1 MPSYVFATPEALTTV
16 SSDLAGIG
24 IAIRSANLTAA
35 PSTTQV
41 LAAAQDEVSAAIAGF
56 FSGHAQQFQTLSAQA
71 SAFHDQFVETLS
83 GASGAYA
90 AAEAASTSP
99 LQNLEQS
106 LLAVINAPS
115 QALTGRPLI
124 GDGANGSPGT
134 GQNGGDGG
142 WLWGNGGNGGSGA
155 PGGAGGA
162 GGSAGLWGRGGDGG
176 VGGDATIAGGPG
188 GNGGAGGANGLIG
201 GGNGGAGGAGGA
213 GAPGGDIAGG
223 TGGAGGIGGANRQL
237 LSLDG
242 TGGAGGTGGGG
253 GFGGIGAAGGDAGA
267 GGAGGANQALLGGTG
282 GTGGNGGNGGA
293 GGAGGGLGGQ
303 GGVGGTGGVNHALLG
318 GTGGHNG
325 LNGSNGSDGITG
337 TGSTGVYKPY
347 VDITLWPYPDGSGYN
362 FSDAANAGITDVT
375 LAFITADTTNGQ
387 AAWGGYT
394 AYDVT
399 GGSQISYIENQIT
412 NMTNAGINGT
422 ISFGGQAGTPLAV
435 YAANNSLTATQLA
448 AQYQEVMSTYGIYS
462 IDFDDEGA
470 ILTNSSALTLQAQAI
485 ALSQAWGTANGTP
498 VTVSYTVPVAPSG
511 LTAEGMAPINA
522 AISSGVNVSTVNIM
536 AMDYYDGTTQMGTAA
551 IDAAT
556 ATHGQLMT
564 LYPSLS
570 SDQAWAMLGV
580 TPMIGVNDDTSEI
593 FTLTDAQT
601 LTSFAQDNNI
611 GQLSMWQL
619 PRDQTGDI
627 GVSNNNGSG
636 VEQTPFE
643 FSEIFEQYAS
653 NS

>member
-253 GFGGIGAAGGDAGA
+253 GF
-267 GGAGGANQALLGGTG
+267 
-282 GTGGNGGNGGA
+282 
-293 GGAGGGLGGQ
+293 GGQ

>member
-106 LLAVINAPS
+106 SLAVINAPG

-142 WLWGNGGNGGSGA
+142 WLWG
-155 PGGAGGA
+155 
-162 GGSAGLWGRGGDGG
+162 R
-176 VGGDATIAGGPG
+176 
-188 GNGGAGGANGLIG
+188 
-201 GGNGGAGGAGGA
+201 GGAGGA

-282 GTGGNGGNGGA
+282 GTGGN
-293 GGAGGGLGGQ
+293 
-303 GGVGGTGGVNHALLG
+303 
-318 GTGGHNG
+318 
-325 LNGSNGSDGITG
+325 
-337 TGSTGVYKPY
+337 
-347 VDITLWPYPDGSGYN
+347 
-362 FSDAANAGITDVT
+362 
-375 LAFITADTTNGQ
+375 
-387 AAWGGYT
+387 
-394 AYDVT
+394 
-399 GGSQISYIENQIT
+399 
-412 NMTNAGINGT
+412 
-422 ISFGGQAGTPLAV
+422 
-435 YAANNSLTATQLA
+435 
-448 AQYQEVMSTYGIYS
+448 
-462 IDFDDEGA
+462 
-470 ILTNSSALTLQAQAI
+470 
-485 ALSQAWGTANGTP
+485 
-498 VTVSYTVPVAPSG
+498 
-511 LTAEGMAPINA
+511 
-522 AISSGVNVSTVNIM
+522 
-536 AMDYYDGTTQMGTAA
+536 
-551 IDAAT
+551 
-556 ATHGQLMT
+556 
-564 LYPSLS
+564 
-570 SDQAWAMLGV
+570 
-580 TPMIGVNDDTSEI
+580 
-593 FTLTDAQT
+593 
-601 LTSFAQDNNI
+601 
-611 GQLSMWQL
+611 
-619 PRDQTGDI
+619 
-627 GVSNNNGSG
+627 
-636 VEQTPFE
+636 
-643 FSEIFEQYAS
+643 
-653 NS
+653 

>member
-106 LLAVINAPS
+106 SLAVINAPG

-162 GGSAGLWGRGGDGG
+162 GGSAGLWGRGG
-176 VGGDATIAGGPG
+176 
-188 GNGGAGGANGLIG
+188 
-201 GGNGGAGGAGGA
+201 AGGA

-253 GFGGIGAAGGDAGA
+253 
-267 GGAGGANQALLGGTG
+267 
-282 GTGGNGGNGGA
+282 
-293 GGAGGGLGGQ
+293 
-303 GGVGGTGGVNHALLG
+303 
-318 GTGGHNG
+318 
-325 LNGSNGSDGITG
+325 
-337 TGSTGVYKPY
+337 
-347 VDITLWPYPDGSGYN
+347 
-362 FSDAANAGITDVT
+362 
-375 LAFITADTTNGQ
+375 
-387 AAWGGYT
+387 
-394 AYDVT
+394 
-399 GGSQISYIENQIT
+399 
-412 NMTNAGINGT
+412 
-422 ISFGGQAGTPLAV
+422 
-435 YAANNSLTATQLA
+435 
-448 AQYQEVMSTYGIYS
+448 
-462 IDFDDEGA
+462 
-470 ILTNSSALTLQAQAI
+470 
-485 ALSQAWGTANGTP
+485 
-498 VTVSYTVPVAPSG
+498 
-511 LTAEGMAPINA
+511 
-522 AISSGVNVSTVNIM
+522 
-536 AMDYYDGTTQMGTAA
+536 
-551 IDAAT
+551 
-556 ATHGQLMT
+556 
-564 LYPSLS
+564 
-570 SDQAWAMLGV
+570 
-580 TPMIGVNDDTSEI
+580 
-593 FTLTDAQT
+593 
-601 LTSFAQDNNI
+601 
-611 GQLSMWQL
+611 
-619 PRDQTGDI
+619 
-627 GVSNNNGSG
+627 
-636 VEQTPFE
+636 
-643 FSEIFEQYAS
+643 
-653 NS
+653 

>member
-1 MPSYVFATPEALTTV
+1 
-16 SSDLAGIG
+16 
-24 IAIRSANLTAA
+24 
-35 PSTTQV
+35 
-41 LAAAQDEVSAAIAGF
+41 
-56 FSGHAQQFQTLSAQA
+56 
-71 SAFHDQFVETLS
+71 
-83 GASGAYA
+83 
-90 AAEAASTSP
+90 
-99 LQNLEQS
+99 
-106 LLAVINAPS
+106 
-115 QALTGRPLI
+115 
-124 GDGANGSPGT
+124 
-134 GQNGGDGG
+134 
-142 WLWGNGGNGGSGA
+142 
-155 PGGAGGA
+155 
-162 GGSAGLWGRGGDGG
+162 
-176 VGGDATIAGGPG
+176 
-188 GNGGAGGANGLIG
+188 
-201 GGNGGAGGAGGA
+201 
-213 GAPGGDIAGG
+213 
-223 TGGAGGIGGANRQL
+223 
-237 LSLDG
+237 
-242 TGGAGGTGGGG
+242 
-253 GFGGIGAAGGDAGA
+253 

-435 YAANNSLTATQLA
+435 YAANNSLTAAQLA

-593 FTLTDAQT
+593 FTLADAQT

>member
-1 MPSYVFATPEALTTV
+1 MSYVIAVPDLVAGAASE
-16 SSDLAGIG
+16 LAGVG
-24 IAIRSANLTAA
+24 STLSTATTAA
-35 PSTTQV
+35 AAQTTGV
-41 LAAAQDEVSAAIAGF
+41 LAAAGDEVSAAIAAV
-56 FSGHAQQFQTLSAQA
+56 FSAHGQSYQTLSAQA
-71 SAFHDQFVETLS
+71 ETFHAQFVQALS
-83 GASGAYA
+83 AGASAYTQ
-90 AAEAASTSP
+90 AEAASASP
-99 LQNLEQS
+99 LAG
-106 LLAVINAPS
+106 LLAAINAPVQS
-115 QALTGRPLI
+115 LTGRPLI
-124 GDGANGSPGT
+124 GNGANGTPGT
-134 GQNGGDGG
+134 GADGAPGGWLLGDGG
-142 WLWGNGGNGGSGA
+142 AGGSGA
-155 PGGAGGA
+155 PG
-162 GGSAGLWGRGGDGG
+162 L
-176 VGGDATIAGGPG
+176 
-188 GNGGAGGANGLIG
+188 NGGAGGA
-201 GGNGGAGGAGGA
+201 AG
-213 GAPGGDIAGG
+213 
-223 TGGAGGIGGANRQL
+223 
-237 LSLDG
+237 
-242 TGGAGGTGGGG
+242 
-253 GFGGIGAAGGDAGA
+253 
-267 GGAGGANQALLGGTG
+267 LLGS
-282 GTGGNGGNGGA
+282 GGA

-435 YAANNSLTATQLA
+435 YAANNSLTAAQLA

>member
-106 LLAVINAPS
+106 SLAVINAPG

-162 GGSAGLWGRGGDGG
+162 GGSAGLWGR
-176 VGGDATIAGGPG
+176 
-188 GNGGAGGANGLIG
+188 
-201 GGNGGAGGAGGA
+201 GGAGGA

-267 GGAGGANQALLGGTG
+267 GG
-282 GTGGNGGNGGA
+282 
-293 GGAGGGLGGQ
+293 GGG
-303 GGVGGTGGVNHALLG
+303 
-318 GTGGHNG
+318 GH
-325 LNGSNGSDGITG
+325 
-337 TGSTGVYKPY
+337 
-347 VDITLWPYPDGSGYN
+347 
-362 FSDAANAGITDVT
+362 
-375 LAFITADTTNGQ
+375 
-387 AAWGGYT
+387 
-394 AYDVT
+394 
-399 GGSQISYIENQIT
+399 
-412 NMTNAGINGT
+412 
-422 ISFGGQAGTPLAV
+422 
-435 YAANNSLTATQLA
+435 
-448 AQYQEVMSTYGIYS
+448 
-462 IDFDDEGA
+462 
-470 ILTNSSALTLQAQAI
+470 
-485 ALSQAWGTANGTP
+485 
-498 VTVSYTVPVAPSG
+498 
-511 LTAEGMAPINA
+511 
-522 AISSGVNVSTVNIM
+522 
-536 AMDYYDGTTQMGTAA
+536 
-551 IDAAT
+551 
-556 ATHGQLMT
+556 
-564 LYPSLS
+564 
-570 SDQAWAMLGV
+570 
-580 TPMIGVNDDTSEI
+580 
-593 FTLTDAQT
+593 
-601 LTSFAQDNNI
+601 
-611 GQLSMWQL
+611 
-619 PRDQTGDI
+619 
-627 GVSNNNGSG
+627 
-636 VEQTPFE
+636 
-643 FSEIFEQYAS
+643 
-653 NS
+653 

>member
-142 WLWGNGGNGGSGA
+142 WLWGNGGNGG
-155 PGGAGGA
+155 
-162 GGSAGLWGRGGDGG
+162 
-176 VGGDATIAGGPG
+176 
-188 GNGGAGGANGLIG
+188 
-201 GGNGGAGGAGGA
+201 
-213 GAPGGDIAGG
+213 
-223 TGGAGGIGGANRQL
+223 
-237 LSLDG
+237 
-242 TGGAGGTGGGG
+242 
-253 GFGGIGAAGGDAGA
+253 
-267 GGAGGANQALLGGTG
+267 
-282 GTGGNGGNGGA
+282 
-293 GGAGGGLGGQ
+293 
-303 GGVGGTGGVNHALLG
+303 
-318 GTGGHNG
+318 TGGHNG

-435 YAANNSLTATQLA
+435 YAANNSLTAAQLA

>member
-106 LLAVINAPS
+106 SLAVINAPG

-162 GGSAGLWGRGGDGG
+162 GGSAGLWGR
-176 VGGDATIAGGPG
+176 
-188 GNGGAGGANGLIG
+188 
-201 GGNGGAGGAGGA
+201 GGAGGA

-267 GGAGGANQALLGGTG
+267 GGAGGANQALLGGT
-282 GTGGNGGNGGA
+282 
-293 GGAGGGLGGQ
+293 
-303 GGVGGTGGVNHALLG
+303 
-318 GTGGHNG
+318 
-325 LNGSNGSDGITG
+325 
-337 TGSTGVYKPY
+337 
-347 VDITLWPYPDGSGYN
+347 
-362 FSDAANAGITDVT
+362 
-375 LAFITADTTNGQ
+375 
-387 AAWGGYT
+387 
-394 AYDVT
+394 
-399 GGSQISYIENQIT
+399 
-412 NMTNAGINGT
+412 
-422 ISFGGQAGTPLAV
+422 
-435 YAANNSLTATQLA
+435 
-448 AQYQEVMSTYGIYS
+448 
-462 IDFDDEGA
+462 
-470 ILTNSSALTLQAQAI
+470 
-485 ALSQAWGTANGTP
+485 
-498 VTVSYTVPVAPSG
+498 
-511 LTAEGMAPINA
+511 
-522 AISSGVNVSTVNIM
+522 
-536 AMDYYDGTTQMGTAA
+536 
-551 IDAAT
+551 
-556 ATHGQLMT
+556 
-564 LYPSLS
+564 
-570 SDQAWAMLGV
+570 
-580 TPMIGVNDDTSEI
+580 
-593 FTLTDAQT
+593 
-601 LTSFAQDNNI
+601 
-611 GQLSMWQL
+611 
-619 PRDQTGDI
+619 
-627 GVSNNNGSG
+627 
-636 VEQTPFE
+636 
-643 FSEIFEQYAS
+643 
-653 NS
+653 

>member
-106 LLAVINAPS
+106 SLAVINAPG

-162 GGSAGLWGRGGDGG
+162 GGSAGLWGR
-176 VGGDATIAGGPG
+176 
-188 GNGGAGGANGLIG
+188 
-201 GGNGGAGGAGGA
+201 GGAGGA

-267 GGAGGANQALLGGTG
+267 GGA
-282 GTGGNGGNGGA
+282 
-293 GGAGGGLGGQ
+293 
-303 GGVGGTGGVNHALLG
+303 
-318 GTGGHNG
+318 
-325 LNGSNGSDGITG
+325 
-337 TGSTGVYKPY
+337 
-347 VDITLWPYPDGSGYN
+347 
-362 FSDAANAGITDVT
+362 
-375 LAFITADTTNGQ
+375 
-387 AAWGGYT
+387 
-394 AYDVT
+394 
-399 GGSQISYIENQIT
+399 
-412 NMTNAGINGT
+412 
-422 ISFGGQAGTPLAV
+422 
-435 YAANNSLTATQLA
+435 
-448 AQYQEVMSTYGIYS
+448 
-462 IDFDDEGA
+462 
-470 ILTNSSALTLQAQAI
+470 
-485 ALSQAWGTANGTP
+485 
-498 VTVSYTVPVAPSG
+498 
-511 LTAEGMAPINA
+511 
-522 AISSGVNVSTVNIM
+522 
-536 AMDYYDGTTQMGTAA
+536 
-551 IDAAT
+551 
-556 ATHGQLMT
+556 
-564 LYPSLS
+564 
-570 SDQAWAMLGV
+570 
-580 TPMIGVNDDTSEI
+580 
-593 FTLTDAQT
+593 
-601 LTSFAQDNNI
+601 
-611 GQLSMWQL
+611 
-619 PRDQTGDI
+619 
-627 GVSNNNGSG
+627 
-636 VEQTPFE
+636 
-643 FSEIFEQYAS
+643 
-653 NS
+653 